1 MSSSLGYSFID
12 DKKNNLENIKN
23 KFDFKPK
30 RNATIKKRSS
40 KSFLNNMK
48 KLLNGKNEEDDD
60 DSLDDFKPL
69 NNNNEKSE
77 EIEDTDD
84 DKEVSMQS
92 FKKIAAD
99 NPSVKNYMEAFTAM
113 GGQAINDN
121 TVSSVDET
129 NQLQPKNV
137 NDITDG
143 YVNSYVP
150 YYTKLNNSKDL
161 YGNEDSL
168 MKKLNYMIHLLEEQ
182 QDQRTENVTEEL
194 VLYSF
199 LGIFVIFVVDAFAR
213 AGKYTR

>member
-1 MSSSLGYSFID
+1 MNSSLGYSFID
-12 DKKNNLENIKN
+12 NKKNNNLESIKN
-23 KFDFKPK
+23 SNDLKPK

-48 KLLNGKNEEDDD
+48 KILNGKNEEEDD
-60 DSLDDFKPL
+60 LDDFKPL
-69 NNNNEKSE
+69 TNDSKNIE
-77 EIEDTDD
+77 EEEEED
-84 DKEVSMQS
+84 DKQVSMQN
-92 FKKIAAD
+92 FKQIATD
-99 NPSVKNYMEAFTAM
+99 NPSVQNYMEAFTAM
-113 GGQAINDN
+113 GGNPINDN
-121 TVSSVDET
+121 TVSDVDKT
-129 NQLQPKNV
+129 NQLQPEK
-137 NDITDG
+137 DITDG

-168 MKKLNYMIHLLEEQ
+168 MKKLNYMVHLLEEQ

-213 AGKYTR
+213 AGKYSR